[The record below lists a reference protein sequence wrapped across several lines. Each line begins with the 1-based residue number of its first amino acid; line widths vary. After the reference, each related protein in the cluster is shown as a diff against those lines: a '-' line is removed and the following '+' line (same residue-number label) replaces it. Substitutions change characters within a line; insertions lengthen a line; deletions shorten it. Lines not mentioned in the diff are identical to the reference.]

1 MNPKMQAILSKVIGV
16 ACAVM
21 MVTSLSVIAV
31 QRADHRPGT
40 QVAAQGSNSGGGG
53 TTAGDAGSPS
63 GGTDASGASASGP
76 SSSGGGAAAG
86 GGTAAASKPGSGPAA
101 AKGAGPAAQAQ
112 TGGQC
117 KDYNPDQGVFCDHN
131 ITGGT
136 TVLSGPLAV
145 YGEGGLKGGQAWLTY
160 YNKVLAPQLHL
171 RQIKLIYY
179 DDSDDPN
186 KCLQFTQRMVEVDH
200 ITYLAGVTSPGAIK

>member
-31 QRADHRPGT
+31 QRANHRPGT
-40 QVAAQGSNSGGGG
+40 QVAAKGGNSGGDGTTAGDASTASGGGTDTSGGSASGPTSSGGGTSGGG
-53 TTAGDAGSPS
+53 TTAGGKSGS
-63 GGTDASGASASGP
+63 GGSAP
-76 SSSGGGAAAG
+76 GAA
-86 GGTAAASKPGSGPAA
+86 SGPAA
-101 AKGAGPAAQAQ
+101 QTQ

-117 KDYNPDQGVFCDHN
+117 KDYNPDQGVFCDHFLV
-131 ITGGT
+131 GGT

-160 YNKVLAPQLHL
+160 YNKVLAPQQHL
-171 RQIKLIYY
+171 RQSKQIY
-179 DDSDDPN
+179 
-186 KCLQFTQRMVEVDH
+186 
-200 ITYLAGVTSPGAIK
+200 